1 MTRVRTLWT
10 GRQTLWAL
18 LVAALAWAAPWPAA
32 AQVYVANAN
41 ADSVLVFDPATTGNQ
56 APLQEVTATPGFMDL
71 ASSAAAHVGR
81 GELFVAA
88 RGPDE
93 IYVFDLGAD
102 GPTVPLRM
110 ISGVATTIDTPWDLE
125 LDPERGDL
133 WVLSKDASELL
144 VFAVGGGGNVAPQRT
159 LATSPAWPI
168 STTDFDLDLVHNE
181 VVITDRTPGAAAIRF
196 LPLLGNG
203 TVGVLRSI
211 TGPATGLTDPAIVAV
226 DPLHDEVFVVNQA
239 SIRVFARGASG
250 DVAPLRVL
258 SGAATGLVAIHGLD
272 VDPLAGPGGI
282 GGIGE
287 LAVLRSSPDDALLFF
302 PRTANGNVAPLRAI
316 VGAATQFNGTSFL
329 SYFPSL
335 IFADGYASGTS
346 SAWSATVP

>member
-1 MTRVRTLWT
+1 MTRERTQGAG
-10 GRQTLWAL
+10 GRRLGTCFA
-18 LVAALAWAAPWPAA
+18 VAVVLAMVKAAA

-41 ADSVLVFDPATTGNQ
+41 ADSVLVFDPATSGDQ
-56 APLQEVTATPGFMDL
+56 APLQEITATPGFMDL
-71 ASSAAAHVGR
+71 ASSVAVHVGR

-93 IYVFDLGAD
+93 IFVFDLAAD
-102 GPTVPLRM
+102 GPTTPLRT
-110 ISGVATTIDTPWDLE
+110 IAGATTTIETPWDLE
-125 LDPERGDL
+125 LDLERGDL

-159 LATSPAWPI
+159 LATAPPWPS

-211 TGPATGLTDPAIVAV
+211 SGPATGLTDPSIVAV

-239 SIRVFARGASG
+239 SIRVFAREASG

-258 SGAATGLVAIHGLD
+258 SGAATGLLAVHGLD
-272 VDPLAGPGGI
+272 VDPLAGAGGA
-282 GGIGE
+282 GE
-287 LAVLRSSPDDALLFF
+287 LTVLRSSPNDALLFF
-302 PRTANGNVAPLRAI
+302 PRTATGNVAPLRAI
-316 VGAATQFNGTSFL
+316 VGAATHFNGTSLL
-329 SYFPSL
+329 SYFPTL
-335 IFADGYASGTS
+335 IFADGYVTGTTG
-346 SAWSATVP
+346 AWSTAVP

>member
-1 MTRVRTLWT
+1 VRARGARLPLAVVLVVLRV
-10 GRQTLWAL
+10 AI
-18 LVAALAWAAPWPAA
+18 AAEFPAASPAA

-41 ADSVLVFDPATTGNQ
+41 ADAVLVFDPATTGNQ
-56 APLQEVTATPGFMDL
+56 APLQEITATPGFMDL
-71 ASSAAAHVGR
+71 ASSVAVHVGR
-81 GELFVAA
+81 EELFVAA

-102 GPTVPLRM
+102 GPTVPLRL
-110 ISGVATTIDTPWDLE
+110 ISGVTTTIDTPWDLE

-133 WVLSKDASELL
+133 WVLSTGASELL
-144 VFAVGGGGNVAPQRT
+144 VFAVGGGGNVAPLRT
-159 LATSPAWPI
+159 LGTSPAWPT
-168 STTDFDLDLVHNE
+168 STIDFDLDLVHNE

-211 TGPATGLTDPAIVAV
+211 SGPATGLTDPAKVAV

-258 SGAATGLVAIHGLD
+258 SGAATGLGGIHGFD
-272 VDPLAGPGGI
+272 VDPLAGPGGS
-282 GGIGE
+282 GE
-287 LAVLRSSPDDALLFF
+287 LAVLRSVPDDALFFF

-316 VGAATQFNGTSFL
+316 VGAATHFNGTSQI
-329 SYFPSL
+329 SYFPTL
-335 IFADGYASGTS
+335 IFADGYASGSTA
-346 SAWSATVP
+346 AWSAAVP

>member
-1 MTRVRTLWT
+1 
-10 GRQTLWAL
+10 
-18 LVAALAWAAPWPAA
+18 
-32 AQVYVANAN
+32 
-41 ADSVLVFDPATTGNQ
+41 
-56 APLQEVTATPGFMDL
+56 MDL
-71 ASSAAAHVGR
+71 ASSVAVHVGR
-81 GELFVAA
+81 RELFVAA
-88 RGPDE
+88 RGPDD

-110 ISGVATTIDTPWDLE
+110 ISGVTTTIDTPWDLE

-144 VFAVGGGGNVAPQRT
+144 VFAVGGGGNVAPLRT
-159 LATSPAWPI
+159 LATSPAWPT
-168 STTDFDLDLVHNE
+168 STIDFDLDLVHNE
-181 VVITDRTPGAAAIRF
+181 IVITDRTPGAAAIRF

-211 TGPATGLTDPAIVAV
+211 TGPATGLTDPALVAV

-250 DVAPLRVL
+250 NVAPLRVL
-258 SGAATGLVAIHGLD
+258 SGAATGLAGIHGLD
-272 VDPLAGPGGI
+272 VDPLAGTS
-282 GGIGE
+282 GIGE
-287 LAVLRSSPDDALLFF
+287 LAVLRSVPDDALLFF

-316 VGAATQFNGTSFL
+316 TGPATHFNGTSL
-329 SYFPSL
+329 ISYFPTL

-346 SAWSATVP
+346 GAWSASVP

>member
-1 MTRVRTLWT
+1 MTRERTQGAG
-10 GRQTLWAL
+10 GRMLGMWFA
-18 LVAALAWAAPWPAA
+18 VAVVLAMAPAAA

-41 ADSVLVFDPATTGNQ
+41 ADSVLVFDPATSGDQ
-56 APLQEVTATPGFMDL
+56 APLQEITATPGFMDL
-71 ASSAAAHVGR
+71 ASSVAVHVGR

-93 IYVFDLGAD
+93 IFVFDLAAD
-102 GPTVPLRM
+102 GPTTPLRT
-110 ISGVATTIDTPWDLE
+110 IAGATTTIETPWDLE

-159 LATSPAWPI
+159 LATAPPWPS
-168 STTDFDLDLVHNE
+168 STTDFDLDLVHDE

-211 TGPATGLTDPAIVAV
+211 SGPATGLTDPSLVAV
-226 DPLHDEVFVVNQA
+226 DPLHDEVFVLNQG

-250 DVAPLRVL
+250 NVAPLRVL
-258 SGAATGLVAIHGLD
+258 SGAATGISAVHGLD
-272 VDPLAGPGGI
+272 VDPLAGAGDI
-282 GGIGE
+282 AGIGE
-287 LAVLRSSPDDALLFF
+287 LTVLRSSPNDALLFF
-302 PRTANGNVAPLRAI
+302 PRTATGNVAPLRAI
-316 VGAATQFNGTSFL
+316 VGAATHFNGTSLL
-329 SYFPSL
+329 SYFPTL
-335 IFADGYASGTS
+335 IFADGYVTGTTG
-346 SAWSATVP
+346 AWSTAVP